1 MSTPDP
7 LAFLSQLGQSAQFP
21 AASRYHE
28 AILEA
33 KKDIILKAFK
43 EAGGNYV
50 ETARLLDVHP
60 NYLHRLVRNLNLRPS
75 IRSFPVIRGGSGR
88 VADG

>member
-1 MSTPDP
+1 VAVT
-7 LAFLSQLGQSAQFP
+7 QLKK
-21 AASRYHE
+21 HL
-28 AILEA
+28 ILTALEET
-33 KKDIILKAFK
+33 K
-43 EAGGNYV
+43 GNYT
-50 ETARLLDVHP
+50 EAARTLGVHA